1 MFVTLNPFPLLPMK
15 RLQLAGI
22 AALSSLMATSV
33 AFAAE
38 TTWPTK
44 PFSDVP
50 TSSTYYTG
58 IEYLRQQK
66 VLKGY
71 EDGTF
76 RAEARINRAE
86 MVKLIANPFILDT
99 ARLNDCLGENLD
111 EENEHVFYS
120 DVRRDT
126 WYAAE
131 LCLAHTG
138 KIISG
143 YPDGTFQPGNNL
155 NFVEAAKIIVGTFAL
170 QTDTNDAD
178 QRWFIPYVNALSER
192 GAIPTSINTFDQ
204 VVTRGEMAEIMYR
217 LKADKE
223 GLSSK
228 TTAQIK

>member
-1 MFVTLNPFPLLPMK
+1 MK
-15 RLQLAGI
+15 QYQIMALAAFSSVLATGVAY
-22 AALSSLMATSV
+22 AAD
-33 AFAAE
+33 

-76 RAEARINRAE
+76 KAEARINRAE

-99 ARLNDCLGENLD
+99 ARLNNCMTTNMKEDD
-111 EENEHVFYS
+111 STVFYS
-120 DVRRDT
+120 DVSLDA

-138 KIISG
+138 KIVSG

-170 QTDTNDAD
+170 QTDTDPTD
-178 QRWFIPYVNALSER
+178 ERWFIPYVNALSKN
-192 GAIPTSINTFDQ
+192 GAIPTSIKTFDQ
-204 VVTRGEMAEIMYR
+204 IVTRGEMAEIMYR

-223 GLSSK
+223 TLPSK
-228 TTAQIK
+228 TTGQIK

>member
-1 MFVTLNPFPLLPMK
+1 MK

-22 AALSSLMATSV
+22 AALSSLLATSV

-50 TSSTYYTG
+50 ASSTHFAA

-71 EDGTF
+71 DDGTF
-76 RAEARINRAE
+76 RPEARINRAE

-99 ARLNDCLGENLD
+99 ARLNDCMTENM
-111 EENEHVFYS
+111 NEDDTTVFYS
-120 DVRRDT
+120 DVTREA

-143 YPDGTFQPGNNL
+143 YPDGTFQPGNQL

-170 QTDTNDAD
+170 QTDTDPND

-192 GAIPTSINTFDQ
+192 SAIPTSIHTFDQ

-217 LKADKE
+217 LKADKVN
-223 GLSSK
+223 LSSK